1 MPRTYDKDKYGRER
15 TGQCRN
21 ENKQKDGQRTAENE
35 RASQK
40 EKSDEEDK
48 ELARANEVRISVN
61 SKSSIKKDTE
71 KHRGRERLIKGT
83 RREQDK

>member
-21 ENKQKDGQRTAENE
+21 ENKQKEGQRTTENE

-40 EKSDEEDK
+40 KEKSDEKDK
-48 ELARANEVRISVN
+48 ELARANEVLV
-61 SKSSIKKDTE
+61 
-71 KHRGRERLIKGT
+71 
-83 RREQDK
+83 

>member
-21 ENKQKDGQRTAENE
+21 ENKQKEGQRTTENE

-40 EKSDEEDK
+40 KNGEKDK
-48 ELARANEVRISVN
+48 ELARANEVLV
-61 SKSSIKKDTE
+61 
-71 KHRGRERLIKGT
+71 
-83 RREQDK
+83 